1 MLLLKR
7 QDNDFKDVMDNKKIQ
22 LFLLPF
28 AGGNSGSFKHMTE
41 LLDEHIEAVSVEY
54 AGRLGR
60 HKEGYITDYGG
71 FLEDTAS
78 YICGRRSGL
87 PIAVLGYSLGSVL
100 AFDLITKGKI
110 GGDLKHC
117 FICARGDLRDES
129 VSQRYHELSDD
140 EFVKRMI
147 ELGGFD
153 RRILGNQRFLK
164 IYMEPV
170 RRDYMVWSQYK
181 YRESGKKIPCDT
193 TVMYS
198 PKDPLAV
205 NAYGWRDL
213 TEGNVDFYELG
224 DNHFFIHQY
233 YREMAEIVNRHL
245 EKYL

>member
-1 MLLLKR
+1 MNK
-7 QDNDFKDVMDNKKIQ
+7 KKIQ

-28 AGGNSGSFKHMTE
+28 AGGNSASFKRLTD
-41 LLDEHIEAVSVEY
+41 LLDSHIEVISVEY
-54 AGRLGR
+54 AGRLSR
-60 HKEGYITDYGG
+60 YKEDYITDYEK
-71 FLEDTAS
+71 FLEDVAS
-78 YICGRRSGL
+78 YIHGRRSDL

-100 AFDLITKGKI
+100 AFDLITKRKI
-110 GGDLKHC
+110 GRDLKHC

-129 VSQRYHELSDD
+129 VSQRYHELSDN
-140 EFVKRMI
+140 EFVKRMM

-153 RRILGNQRFLK
+153 RRILENQRFLK

-181 YRESGKKIPCDT
+181 YREIGKKISCDT